1 MTTYSYVST
10 MPGLTDI
17 IEGVSFTANI
27 PINYSTDQFI
37 LNKHVPARLSRFVDG
52 VLSNTDL
59 VIPNVVSAQ
68 ERYNARQ
75 ELSPKN
81 SLLSDAR
88 KTWLSRVAILK
99 AENLLVPNGGFG
111 GANTLRFVNP
121 EHSING
127 NGDSPLPAT
136 GVGLTGAFN
145 AMPATALNTTYFI
158 AEGTSIGPL
167 EIAQDGVMIA
177 TYGRNSTAT
186 VIQRVTDS
194 ARVATIDG
202 AGGTWG
208 VRSTANKANWG
219 LSGIRVTN
227 VAGSGC
233 DGVQLGAISSN
244 TASANCFAEYVYIDN
259 LTGVAGN
266 GAGIVSRGTQTIVR
280 FCTVRVSEAEPIY
293 CGENGTAPSDNPQ
306 IYGNDVEITSLTGDG
321 PDGIQVINQVASTL
335 SASIRIEAN
344 WVNVSHQNCKYG
356 IIATHT
362 PTPARVLIAHNVIQC
377 ADVSVLPYVTGVP
390 TQGNNQG
397 GIYCSVNTTA
407 TKGVQI
413 VGNIILNSEY
423 AIRYVPASSGG
434 SCEVRGNLCWFNGL
448 GTPLWYGPIGI
459 YLTANTTV
467 ASLVEHNTIVIDNPA
482 NSINTSRGIITVAN
496 AAAHQFN
503 ANIVL
508 GPWKYGIQK
517 GSTTTDSY
525 NVSYGATTANFV
537 NSATTPV
544 AGGTGSSELDPG
556 IVVGAFY
563 PEALSP
569 SVPST
574 IRAYPIDLFGNSYV
588 GLPGAVQ
595 Y

>member
-1 MTTYSYVST
+1 
-10 MPGLTDI
+10 MPGMHDT
-17 IEGVSFTANI
+17 IEGIAFTAGIANT
-27 PINYSTDQFI
+27 YTSDQLV
-37 LNKHVPARLSRFVDG
+37 LNKYVPARLDRYVDG
-52 VLSNTDL
+52 VKALTDL
-59 VIPNVVSAQ
+59 VIPNAVTAQ
-68 ERYNARQ
+68 ERYDARQ
-75 ELSPKN
+75 ELSPK
-81 SLLSDAR
+81 STLLQNAR
-88 KTWLSRVAILK
+88 KAWRARVAVLK
-99 AENLLVPNGGFG
+99 AENPLVPNGGFG

-186 VIQRVTDS
+186 VIQRVTDG

-208 VRSTANKANWG
+208 VRSTANRANWG

-227 VAGSGC
+227 VQGSSC

-259 LTGVAGN
+259 LAGVAGN
-266 GAGIVSRGTQTIVR
+266 GAGIISRGTQTTVR

-344 WVNVSHQNCKYG
+344 WVNVSNQNCKYG

-377 ADVSVLPYVTGVP
+377 ADVSVMPYVTGVP
-390 TQGNNQG
+390 TAGNNQG
-397 GIYCSVNTTA
+397 GIYCSVNTSA
-407 TKGVQI
+407 AKGVQI
-413 VGNIILNSEY
+413 IGNVILNSEY
-423 AIRYVPASSGG
+423 AIRYVPASAGG
-434 SCEVRGNLCWFNGL
+434 SCEVRGNLCWYNGA
-448 GTPLWYGPIGI
+448 GTPTWFAPLGI
-459 YLTANTTV
+459 YLTANVTV
-467 ASLVEHNTIVIDNPA
+467 ASLVEHNTVVIENPA
-482 NSINTSRGIITVAN
+482 NSAGTTRGIITVAN

-503 ANIVL
+503 ANVIL
-508 GPWKYGIQK
+508 GPWKYCMQK
-517 GSTTTDSY
+517 GSTTTESY
-525 NVSYGATTANFV
+525 NVAYGAVTSNFV
-537 NSATTPV
+537 NSAATSV
-544 AGGTGSSELDPG
+544 AGGTGSSEVNPG

-569 SVPST
+569 SVPAA
-574 IRAYPIDLFGNSYV
+574 IRAYPTDVFGNSYL